1 MSDDS
6 LTGVGDA
13 GALSQE
19 GEEAKIPTALIVE
32 ALAEE
37 RAVLFDLIQRGRA
50 VNVVKADSI
59 EAAAAWAVEADSL
72 ALFVIGVEAS
82 DPELAFELR
91 DALIGRFGATLQGA
105 FCGGTKLESCLDRVD
120 GEMVFL
126 KPVDSEV
133 MKDWL
138 SERLGPAE
146 SSSVETETEAATETA
161 FDEVD
166 TPLES
171 EISEDEARSLSSQQ
185 AADNAEDEGSSID
198 PEVLP
203 EGTELGDYRIAR
215 VLRSDNTAAM
225 YVAEQRSI
233 SRTVALK
240 ALHHRHRTD
249 PEKVGAFVDE
259 ARSRALISHT
269 DVALVYEADQQNGIT
284 YYAIELMSGPNLAT
298 LAEEGAT
305 ITEDSL
311 FDVLGSV
318 SDVLLYLKEANVGVV
333 PIRAAMI
340 HLPNRES
347 CRIANP
353 VVGSGPFELDEADQ
367 MKRLGAAI
375 RPFLSRNSF
384 LMPLVQKMGIAGR
397 SDAILCA
404 EDLIDA
410 LDELEAAGIAEP
422 QTPKQVERRADQRS
436 MVVGGVIG
444 GLIVVAG
451 LAFLLVSSKDAQ
463 KKDRVANYMV
473 PVPAGSFVY
482 QDSETIEMPQFWIDE
497 YEVTIAQYAEF
508 LEAIDSDTALLKKV
522 DHANQ
527 PASKK
532 THQPPDWDR
541 YYPVAKRSGTFG
553 GAAIDLKC
561 PVIQVDWW
569 DAHAYASWRGGRL
582 PSEQEWEKAAR
593 SRSGN
598 LFPWGNELDS
608 TRFNSGV
615 DQKVDGEVAAG
626 SIDGF
631 QYWNPVDA
639 ISGDQSS
646 YGVGGMGGNVS
657 EWTGT
662 WETDPDFPDRK
673 VPIIRGASFSSRDNF
688 DLKRRVPAQT
698 AETVSLATGF
708 RIVRDTAPPVERE
721 GAEGEG

>member
-1 MSDDS
+1 M
-6 LTGVGDA
+6 
-13 GALSQE
+13 
-19 GEEAKIPTALIVE
+19 
-32 ALAEE
+32 
-37 RAVLFDLIQRGRA
+37 LFDLINRGRA
-50 VNVVKADSI
+50 VDVVKADSV
-59 EAAAAWAVEADSL
+59 EAAATWAVEADSL
-72 ALFVIGVEAS
+72 AMFVIGVEAAE
-82 DPELAFELR
+82 PEQAFELR
-91 DALIGRFGATLQGA
+91 DALNGRFGDTLQGA
-105 FCGGTKLESCLDRVD
+105 FCGGPELEARVD
-120 GEMVFL
+120 QVAGEMVFL
-126 KPVDSEV
+126 KPVDSDV
-133 MKDWL
+133 MSDWL
-138 SERLGPAE
+138 NEQLGAAE
-146 SSSVETETEAATETA
+146 SSAVEATT
-161 FDEVD
+161 DEVD
-166 TPLES
+166 EVEMPLEA
-171 EISEDEARSLSSQQ
+171 EISEDEARSLSSRQPIET
-185 AADNAEDEGSSID
+185 AEDEGSSID
-198 PEVLP
+198 PEVLA

-215 VLRSDNTAAM
+215 VLRSDDTAAM

-240 ALHHRHRTD
+240 ALHHRHRTNA
-249 PEKVGAFVDE
+249 EKVGAFVDE

-318 SDVLLYLKEANVGVV
+318 SDVLLYLKEANVSVM

-340 HLPNRES
+340 HLPDRES

-353 VVGSGPFELDEADQ
+353 VIGSGPFELDEADQ
-367 MKRLGAAI
+367 MKRLGAAV

-397 SDAILCA
+397 SDAILTA
-404 EDLIDA
+404 EDLIEA
-410 LDELEAAGIAEP
+410 LDELEAAGIAAP
-422 QTPKQVERRADQRS
+422 QTPEQVERRADQRS
-436 MVVGGVIG
+436 VVVGGVIG

-463 KKDRVANYMV
+463 QKVSVANYMV

-482 QDSETIEMPQFWIDE
+482 QDDESLELPQFWIDE

-508 LEAIDSDTALLKKV
+508 LEAIDSDSALLKKV
-522 DHANQ
+522 EHANQ
-527 PASKK
+527 PASKE
-532 THQPPDWDR
+532 THRPPDWDR
-541 YYPVAKRSGTFG
+541 YYPVAKRGGSFG

-569 DAHAYASWRGGRL
+569 DAHAYANWRGGRL

-608 TRFNSGV
+608 ARFNSGV
-615 DQKVDGEVAAG
+615 DQKGEGEVAAG
-626 SIDGF
+626 SIDGY

-639 ISGDQSS
+639 LSGDQSS

-657 EWTGT
+657 EWTGS

-673 VPIIRGASFSSRDNF
+673 VPIIRGASFSSQDNF
-688 DLKRRVPAQT
+688 DLKRRVPAKT
-698 AETVSLATGF
+698 AETISLATGF
-708 RIVRDTAPPVERE
+708 RIVRDTAPPVE
-721 GAEGEG
+721 AESDPD